1 MFTTQQR
8 RQTFIHSQ
16 ATCLA
21 GTRTQSS
28 FLVSMPDPNPCPIP
42 NLAATPVPLSPR
54 QPVHPPKPGV
64 LRGLIASLMCP
75 VSARASK
82 EDLGPYSSSRG
93 TDWRL
98 KSGDGELAGGDCLA
112 PRLPLVHS
120 CGHARPIASHATV
133 RISLRHRCRHA
144 RPIASH
150 ATPRASLRR
159 RCRRARPIASHAT
172 L

>member
-1 MFTTQQR
+1 M
-8 RQTFIHSQ
+8 S
-16 ATCLA
+16 
-21 GTRTQSS
+21 
-28 FLVSMPDPNPCPIP
+28 
-42 NLAATPVPLSPR
+42 AATSHRTCTRKARADNRSGGWSGELSGGLSAEFCLKAR
-54 QPVHPPKPGV
+54 GG